1 MFGRK
6 QKRSLAERNKE
17 VWQKETKMFGRKKQ
31 RIWRKETR
39 CLAQRNKEFGIKKQ
53 DVWQKE
59 FKYGRYN
66 LRFAELKEARKHK
79 GRRETQRKKGNT

>member
-6 QKRSLAERNKE
+6 TKKKFGRKKQRCLAERNKE
-17 VWQKETKMFGRKKQ
+17 VWQKET
-31 RIWRKETR
+31 R
-39 CLAQRNKEFGIKKQ
+39 CLAQRNKEFDIKKQ

-66 LRFAELKEARKHK
+66 LRFAELKEAQKHK
-79 GRRETQRKKGNT
+79 GRRETQRKKGNTKE